1 MLGQAH
7 DTPFGDVRSRHV
19 GKPTGTRK
27 VVTGRRDLIT
37 GEYPSGKPAMG
48 YRMVAYEGLL
58 SRDFIVLV
66 ENDPRV
72 VSYQEEP
79 DAFPWFDGECWHSYT
94 PDFAVT
100 LDDGRRICVE
110 IKPFRRL
117 AKLPRGFRRGVEAGA
132 MDQGYDA
139 FEIWTDREIGGLAL
153 ANASLVA
160 SERTFIVDEA
170 ELHRMRVTVDALG
183 GRSTIRDLRIR
194 SGLGTRAF
202 RAAIALVAR
211 RELVAEDHM
220 RPLDDNAVLRRA
232 RDWAENEGGFR

>member
-1 MLGQAH
+1 MLGQTP

-27 VVTGRRDLIT
+27 VVTGRRDIIT

-48 YRMVAYEGLL
+48 YRMVAYEGML
-58 SRDFIVLV
+58 SRDFIVLI

-79 DAFPWFDGECWHSYT
+79 EPFPWFDGLKWHSYT
-94 PDFAVT
+94 PDFSVL

-110 IKPFRRL
+110 IKPYRRL
-117 AKLPRGFRRGVEAGA
+117 RKLPAGFRDGATAGA
-132 MDQGYDA
+132 LDNGYDA
-139 FEIWTDREIGGLAL
+139 FEIWTDREIGGLAV
-153 ANASLVA
+153 ANASLIA
-160 SERTFIVDEA
+160 SERTFIVDDH
-170 ELHRMRVTVDALG
+170 ELHAMRVAVDSLG
-183 GRSTIRDLRIR
+183 GKATIRDLRIR
-194 SGLGTRAF
+194 SDLGQRAF

-211 RELVAEDHM
+211 RELVAEDEA

-232 RDWAENEGGFR
+232 RDRTENEGGFL